1 MLDLEVATAK
11 GLQQQPTPAAGLRLK
26 GYGLEIFPDGWLPKG
41 EIHPLTSRKNR
52 ILTIIGAR
60 PQFIKASVV
69 SRAIQLAVGIE
80 EIMLHTGQ
88 HFDANMSEV
97 FFDQLGIP
105 KPDIQLDIHGGSH
118 GGMTGRMLVEIEQA
132 LLEYRPDRV
141 MVYGDTNST
150 LAGALAAAKLHIPV
164 AHVEAGLR
172 SFNMQMPEEIN
183 RILTDQISDLL
194 FCPTD
199 TAVRNL
205 ENEGFAQKPVSV
217 LQVGDV
223 MQDAALLFAERAMSP
238 ASLEGRADFV
248 LATLH
253 RAENTDDPQRLAAIV
268 EALNRIHHEVTP
280 VVLPLHPRTREAI
293 DRAGLSLQAE
303 VIDPV
308 GYFEMVWLLRHCG
321 LVLTDSGGVQKEAF
335 FFGKA
340 CVTMRDQTEWVEL
353 VECGA
358 NELAGADKTAIVA
371 AAKRHYGRHI
381 VDDGA
386 LYGGGHAAEFIVKKL
401 LSN

>member
-1 MLDLEVATAK
+1 MHK
-11 GLQQQPTPAAGLRLK
+11 
-26 GYGLEIFPDGWLPKG
+26 
-41 EIHPLTSRKNR
+41 

-69 SRAIQLAVGIE
+69 SRAIQQAEGIE
-80 EIMLHTGQ
+80 EIILHTGQ
-88 HFDANMSEV
+88 HFDANMSDV
-97 FFDQLGIP
+97 FFNQLGIP
-105 KPDIQLDIHGGSH
+105 KPDVQLDIHGGSH
-118 GGMTGRMLVEIEQA
+118 GEMTGRMLVEIERA
-132 LLEYRPDRV
+132 LLEHKPDRV
-141 MVYGDTNST
+141 LVYGDTNST

-199 TAVRNL
+199 TAVQNL
-205 ENEGFAQKPVSV
+205 NNEGFANKPVQV

-223 MQDAALLFAERAMSP
+223 MQDSALLFAEKAVAP
-238 ASLEGRADFV
+238 ADELPEGFI

-253 RAENTDDPQRLAAIV
+253 RAENTDNPERLAAIV
-268 EALNRIHHEVTP
+268 AALNEINATLAP
-280 VVLPLHPRTREAI
+280 VVLPLHPRTRKLIAQH
-293 DRAGLSLQAE
+293 GLQLN
-303 VIDPV
+303 VHLIDPV
-308 GYFEMVWLLRHCG
+308 GYFEMVWLLDHCN

-353 VECGA
+353 IEAGA
-358 NELAGADKTAIVA
+358 NELVGAD
-371 AAKRHYGRHI
+371 AAKIIEAASRNVGRK
-381 VDDGA
+381 VQDRDN
-386 LYGGGHAAEFIVKKL
+386 LYGGGQSARQIVKYL
-401 LSN
+401 NI